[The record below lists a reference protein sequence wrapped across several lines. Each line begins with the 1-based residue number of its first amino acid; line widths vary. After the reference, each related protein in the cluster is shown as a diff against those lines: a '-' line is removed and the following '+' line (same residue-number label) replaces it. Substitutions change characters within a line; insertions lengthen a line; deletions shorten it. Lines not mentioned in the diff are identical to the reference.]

1 MTLVVA
7 LFSFMAEL
15 LLCRSFCANSS
26 AMDTTTDLPLLNPSE
41 ARVLGCLIE
50 KKELTPDIYP
60 LTLNAA
66 HAAANQKTA
75 REPVM
80 ALEQMEVH
88 RTLKLLE
95 QKELVRQV
103 FGSRVERYE
112 HLAAQRFS
120 LTSPQIAILG
130 LLLLRGPQTV
140 SELMARS
147 ERMARFGS
155 VEDLRSELDM
165 LIGKRPALVQEVGRG
180 PGQRED
186 RYAHLLSGPVDVSA
200 LAAQRGAAS
209 QPASDLVARLEAL
222 EEEVAALRAR
232 LDALG
237 A

>member
-1 MTLVVA
+1 M
-7 LFSFMAEL
+7 S
-15 LLCRSFCANSS
+15 
-26 AMDTTTDLPLLNPSE
+26 DDLPILSPVE

-80 ALEQMEVH
+80 ALEQVEVH
-88 RTLKLLE
+88 RALKLLE
-95 QKELVRQV
+95 QKGLVRQM

-112 HLAAQRFS
+112 HQMAQRFS
-120 LTSPQIAILG
+120 LTTPLTALLG
-130 LLLLRGPQTV
+130 LLLLRGPLTAH
-140 SELMARS
+140 ELLARG
-147 ERMARFGS
+147 ERMAKFS
-155 VEDLRSELDM
+155 SIEDLRSELDM
-165 LIGKRPALVQEVGRG
+165 LIGRRPPLVQEIPRG

-186 RYAHLLSGPVDVSA
+186 RFVHLLGGPVDVEALSAQRSASA
-200 LAAQRGAAS
+200 LPTSG
-209 QPASDLVARLEAL
+209 LEARLEAL
-222 EEEVAALRAR
+222 EQEVAALRSR

>member
-1 MTLVVA
+1 MNMTDGA
-7 LFSFMAEL
+7 
-15 LLCRSFCANSS
+15 
-26 AMDTTTDLPLLNPSE
+26 TDFPVLTPAE

-50 KKELTPDIYP
+50 KKELTPDVYP

-88 RTLKLLE
+88 RALKLLE
-95 QKELVRQV
+95 QKGLVRQV

-130 LLLLRGPQTV
+130 LLLLRGPQTAG
-140 SELMARS
+140 ELLARS
-147 ERMARFGS
+147 ERMARFQSG
-155 VEDLRSELDM
+155 EELREELDM
-165 LIGKRPALVQEVGRG
+165 LIGKRPPLVQEIGRG

-186 RYAHLLSGPVDVSA
+186 RYAHLLSGPVDVAA
-200 LAAQRGAAS
+200 LAAQRGPSAM
-209 QPASDLVARLEAL
+209 PASDLEARIQAL